1 MTFSFGE
8 IRMAFDFVIHSA
20 AGHWLP
26 HRDSLSLGKELAF
39 DFVDERLP
47 EEYSLVRDIFAD
59 TENARGRFRE
69 MLESSGAL
77 RERLEF
83 ETSSDPEGAR

>member
-8 IRMAFDFVIHSA
+8 IRM
-20 AGHWLP
+20 
-26 HRDSLSLGKELAF
+26 AF

-83 ETSSDPEGAR
+83 ETSRVTKVLGDWCEARGIVFEE